1 MNKPTTLLWLDGVLT
16 EFIGTSTFQWP
27 SSLTQIQQINDWLPQ
42 IKLLMQRQFPVEH
55 VGLRI
60 IKRLCLGTTQVEL
73 MPILFPHGIK
83 P

>member
-1 MNKPTTLLWLDGVLT
+1 MNKPTTLLWLDGVLK

-27 SSLTQIQQINDWLPQ
+27 SSLTQIQQIDDWLPQ
-42 IKLLMQRQFPVEH
+42 IKSLMQRQFPVEH

-73 MPILFPHGIK
+73 IHIDLRLGIK
-83 P
+83 L